1 MQRATILTQAH
12 LSHLSRLFT
21 MANRLN
27 YCFFYL
33 SLIISIY
40 TRVLPENTPLL
51 TSTEMPLQVL
61 PLVENLQKI
70 SQRFLEEIGLRSANP
85 APLPPAKPSNPD
97 DRIPPDPSANPPDDP
112 SDHSSYHTPDPSSS
126 SSNSDSFHT
135 PPSPDQESSLSKRDI
150 RESEARLAHFYQSLK
165 KTPKSIRRNKWRED
179 PRLGGLKNQV
189 FEGILGVGGFGSV
202 CMFLFYFSSCLA
214 FRLIFF
220 FWRGVEKGEDL
231 VSLTLRKR
239 EKI

>member
-85 APLPPAKPSNPD
+85 APLPPPNP
-97 DRIPPDPSANPPDDP
+97 RIQMIESPRIHLQILPTIPPTTHHTTHPTHPLPPQILIVSTRPPPQTRNPR
-112 SDHSSYHTPDPSSS
+112 S
-126 SSNSDSFHT
+126 
-135 PPSPDQESSLSKRDI
+135 
-150 RESEARLAHFYQSLK
+150 
-165 KTPKSIRRNKWRED
+165 RNA
-179 PRLGGLKNQV
+179 
-189 FEGILGVGGFGSV
+189 ISV
-202 CMFLFYFSSCLA
+202 N
-214 FRLIFF
+214 
-220 FWRGVEKGEDL
+220 
-231 VSLTLRKR
+231 RKR
-239 EKI
+239 GLRIFISR